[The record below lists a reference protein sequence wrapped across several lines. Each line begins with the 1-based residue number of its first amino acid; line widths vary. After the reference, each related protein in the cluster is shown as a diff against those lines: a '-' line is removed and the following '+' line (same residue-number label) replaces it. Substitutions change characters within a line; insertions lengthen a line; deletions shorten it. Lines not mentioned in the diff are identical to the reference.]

1 MSARVYRSAPA
12 APAVLL
18 PNLLIAGV
26 KKAGTTSLF
35 DYVGQ
40 HPDVFA
46 PAVKA
51 VNYFLPLRQGNATLP
66 PIDVYTKHF
75 AQAGSQRYRLEAPSY
90 YLFGGTRILGP
101 LTALL
106 TDVRVIVSLRD
117 PVHRLWSDFSMKRRE
132 RTLPVPTM
140 TFESYVQSSYDAYRT
155 GTFEQ
160 RGGLAGFARGVYA
173 DPLEPWLDSLGD
185 RLRIMFYEQWSRN
198 PLPAVRELYVWL
210 DLDPSPAATLEAAAR
225 NPNRDFRSRVGA
237 DLARRTYREVRD
249 RVSVVER
256 TKPWLYRLHEQVN
269 GRRNDETLTPDMQEH
284 LRALYTPANTRLA
297 ALLRD
302 HGYQD
307 LPGWLAEPKG

>member
-1 MSARVYRSAPA
+1 MSAHVAHSTSATSNA
-12 APAVLL
+12 L

-40 HPDVFA
+40 HPDVFT

-51 VNYFLPLRQGNATLP
+51 VNYFLPLREGNATLP
-66 PIDVYTKHF
+66 PIEVYEKHF
-75 AQAGSQRYRLEAPSY
+75 AEAGSQRYRLEAPSY

-101 LTALL
+101 LTAML

-140 TFESYVQSSYDAYRT
+140 TFESYVQASYDAYRT
-155 GTFEQ
+155 GAFEQ

-173 DPLEPWLDSLGD
+173 DPLESWLDVFGD
-185 RLRIMFYEQWSRN
+185 RLRIMFYEWWSKD

-210 DLDPSPAATLEAAAR
+210 DLDPSPAATLEAEAR
-225 NPNRDFRSRVGA
+225 NRNRDFRSRVGA
-237 DLARRTYREVRD
+237 DLARRTYRGVRD
-249 RVSVVER
+249 HLALVER
-256 TKPWLYRLHEQVN
+256 AKPWLYRLHEQVN
-269 GRRNDETLTPDMQEH
+269 GRSNDETLTADMQEN
-284 LRALYTPANTRLA
+284 LRGLYAPANARLA
-297 ALLRD
+297 VLLRD

-307 LPGWLAEPKG
+307 LPGWLAESKG